1 MLYEVVTG
9 QILLSRR
16 KQFFDLHQNVLLPI
30 MQKIGIRPKLLLIT
44 EIGRHG
50 RFLDIYEY
58 KDFADYENLT
68 NQLIEHPD
76 CTLYELEG
84 YNHGDMYM
92 PALGI
97 LLKEIRRILSK

>member
-76 CTLYELEG
+76 LQEYYDKIATCIDGSIQVELMKE
-84 YNHGDMYM
+84 M
-92 PALGI
+92 PYAH
-97 LLKEIRRILSK
+97 KFE